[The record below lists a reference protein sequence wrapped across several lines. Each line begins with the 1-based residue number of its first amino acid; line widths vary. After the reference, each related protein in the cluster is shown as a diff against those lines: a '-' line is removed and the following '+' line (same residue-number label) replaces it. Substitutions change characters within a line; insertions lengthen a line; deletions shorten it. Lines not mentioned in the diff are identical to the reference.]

1 MVRKSYHKFE
11 GSIPRNCIHVCH
23 YDRNEYTFEESL
35 KYFLESYS
43 KYVDEVEGFEYSVVF
58 E

>member
-23 YDRNEYTFEESL
+23 YDRKEYTFEESL

-43 KYVDEVEGFEYSVVF
+43 KYVDEV
-58 E
+58 